1 MMPNTAKTITSLFAI
16 LTIALLSHTANAR
29 TYIGGGAGKSEFDY
43 SDIDDGESE
52 KYYIGFQPAG
62 KLYSFEIATLDSGKA
77 DIDNNPFGFESI
89 RVDGYNISAVYNT
102 APNFGFKQPTNLFF
116 KLGYYLVETEVK
128 TTTTSFT
135 EDSKGLSF
143 GLGLDYAIN
152 DAFSLRADLE
162 GLYKVDDFANDEI
175 VTFLTIAAQINF

>member
-1 MMPNTAKTITSLFAI
+1 MKKITSLLSI
-16 LTIALLSHTANAR
+16 LSLVLIAHTTSAR
-29 TYIGGGAGKSEFDY
+29 TYIGGGTGKAEFDY
-43 SDIDDGESE
+43 SDIDDGDAE

-62 KLYSFEIATLDSGKA
+62 KLYSFEIAVLDSGEA

-102 APNFGFKQPTNLFF
+102 APRFGFKQPTNLFF

-128 TTTTSFT
+128 TTTTSLT
-135 EDSKGLSF
+135 EDSNGLSF
-143 GLGLDYAIN
+143 GLGIDYAIN

-162 GLYKVDDFANDEI
+162 GLYKVDDFADDEI
-175 VTFLTIAAQINF
+175 VTFITFGAQINF

>member
-1 MMPNTAKTITSLFAI
+1 MPNQVKKITSLFAI
-16 LTIALLSHTANAR
+16 LCIILVAHTTSAR
-29 TYIGGGAGKSEFDY
+29 TYFGGGTGKAEFDY
-43 SDIDDGESE
+43 SDIDDGDSE

-62 KLYSFEIATLDSGKA
+62 KLYSFEIAVLDSGEA

-135 EDSKGLSF
+135 EDSNGLSF

-162 GLYKVDDFANDEI
+162 GLYKVDDFADEEI
-175 VTFLTIAAQINF
+175 VTFFTLGAQINF